1 MKKLIFILFIL
12 PIIWSCSPKDTVEDD
27 GNNSDSLT
35 TEIKEP
41 IKKMEAVSFNE
52 DSAYYFVEKQVKF
65 GPRVPGSANHKK
77 AAQWLVSIL
86 NHLCD
91 TVYEQKGIV
100 TTFKN
105 QNIPFLNI
113 IGSFNPQS
121 KERIMLSAHWDTR
134 PQADEDKVNP
144 YMPAD
149 GANDGASGV
158 GILIEIARQLSQNR
172 PGIGIDLVLFDAEDG
187 GDRRGSSESWCL
199 GSQYWSKTPHVPNYK
214 AKFGI
219 LLDMVGAKDAT
230 FPMELHSLDFARDYV
245 YFVWQTGQ
253 SLGYGQYFTN
263 DKGGMIT
270 DDHYYINSILGIRTL
285 DIIQYNTATNT
296 GFGDF
301 WHTQKDNMS
310 IIDKKTLKAV
320 GHTVIEVIYRQNN
333 AGA

>member
-1 MKKLIFILFIL
+1 MKKLLILIPFSPL
-12 PIIWSCSPKDTVEDD
+12 FWSCSPKDPNVE
-27 GNNSDSLT
+27 NT
-35 TEIKEP
+35 TTDTSAIEAKVP
-41 IKKMEAVSFNE
+41 VKKMEPVKFNE
-52 DSAYYFVEKQVKF
+52 DSAYYFVGAQVKF
-65 GPRVPGSANHKK
+65 GPRVPGTASHKN
-77 AAQWLVSIL
+77 AAQWLAKTL
-86 NHLCD
+86 ATYCD
-91 TVYEQKGIV
+91 TLYEQRGTV

-105 QNIPFLNI
+105 ENLAFVNI

-121 KERIMLSAHWDTR
+121 KERILLSAHWDTR
-134 PQADEDKVNP
+134 PQADEDKV
-144 YMPAD
+144 MPFKPSD

-158 GILIEIARQLSQNR
+158 GVLLEIARQLHSNR
-172 PGIGIDLVLFDAEDG
+172 PGIGIDIILFDVEDG

-199 GSQYWSKTPHVPNYK
+199 GSQYWSKTPHVPNYT

-253 SLGYGQYFTN
+253 SLGYGNYFTN
-263 DKGGMIT
+263 NKGGMIT
-270 DDHYYINSILGIRTL
+270 DDHYYINSILGVRTL
-285 DIIQYNTATNT
+285 DIIQYNTTTQT

-310 IIDKKTLKAV
+310 IIDKNTLKAV